1 MTNLLKFNNLIKT
14 EKMLNENV
22 LHINKD
28 CGVIY
33 EVVQEKDEENLLVE
47 LTDVEGVDTI
57 ETSENNTKRL
67 PIIPLLIDQGKK
79 EVKFFYDKKIKREFE
94 LIEKIATTLAQEISF
109 KHVVINIPNE
119 MKDEVEKLGYRQV
132 NSKTYLKEI

>member
-79 EVKFFYDKKIKREFE
+79 EVK
-94 LIEKIATTLAQEISF
+94 
-109 KHVVINIPNE
+109 
-119 MKDEVEKLGYRQV
+119 
-132 NSKTYLKEI
+132 